1 MLKDIKRILYDA
13 YIYESTGRNVERFA
27 DDELAVIRAAI
38 RRGTEHFVEDKDR
51 WDNIKECL
59 CSHVDDAIIDIG
71 SQRLNPR
78 NVVNIRAESV
88 SDNLGNKDSV

>member
-13 YIYESTGRNVERFA
+13 YVYKSTGRNVERFS

-38 RRGTEHFVEDKDR
+38 RRGAEHFVEDDDH
-51 WDNIKECL
+51 WDNVKECL